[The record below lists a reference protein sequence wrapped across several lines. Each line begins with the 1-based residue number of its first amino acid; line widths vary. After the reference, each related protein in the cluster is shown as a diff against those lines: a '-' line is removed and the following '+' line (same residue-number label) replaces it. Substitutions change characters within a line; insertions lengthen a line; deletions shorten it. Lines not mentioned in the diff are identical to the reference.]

1 MMIGSALV
9 AAAAAAPVV
18 DWSDVFKDFIACC
31 LTKDPELRW
40 SATQLLQHPFVQATA
55 DIIRAKDGAVG
66 SRELKGLVTRYPQHS
81 IAFYAVLY
89 FRHSNYCA

>member
-1 MMIGSALV
+1 MIIGSALV
-9 AAAAAAPVV
+9 AAAAAPVL

-55 DIIRAKDGAVG
+55 DTIRAKDGTVG
-66 SRELKGLVTRYPQHS
+66 SRELKGLVTRYN
-81 IAFYAVLY
+81 IL
-89 FRHSNYCA
+89 